1 MGDYDGPSWLRLR
14 FLVFCSGT
22 NLSIESEFFV
32 YKCFSLCIIG
42 LNFKSA
48 GRSRGRF
55 LCVARNTFRF

>member
-48 GRSRGRF
+48 
-55 LCVARNTFRF
+55 C